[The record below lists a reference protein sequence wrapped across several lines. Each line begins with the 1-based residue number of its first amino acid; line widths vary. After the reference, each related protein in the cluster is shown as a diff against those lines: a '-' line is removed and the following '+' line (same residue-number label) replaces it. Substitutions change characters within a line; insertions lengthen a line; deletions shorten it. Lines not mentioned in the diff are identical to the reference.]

1 MAETKG
7 YLNNQNLKPVG
18 VKIDFTK
25 EQVEEYM
32 KCAADP
38 VYFAKKYIKVISLDQ
53 GLVSFNLY
61 DFQENMV
68 RTLEKNRFVIGKMPR
83 QSGKTTTIACC
94 YLLHRAL
101 FNQSMNIAIL
111 ANKLQT
117 SREILA
123 RVREAYEHL
132 PWWLQQGV
140 VEWNKGSIALENG
153 SRILAAATSS
163 SAIRGGSFNIIFLDE
178 FAHVPSGIAEEFFNS
193 VYPTITAGQTTQ
205 VIIISTPNGLNMFYH
220 FWKGAINHIN
230 EYAAVEVHWYQVPE
244 YPGGPLRNEQWK
256 KKTIENTSERQ
267 FQQEFECDFIGSSNT
282 LISSSKLNTMVYKP
296 PKVKNK
302 DGFWVYEDVI
312 KETEDHKDHVYF
324 MCVDTARGQG
334 KDYSAIVVID
344 VTEMPYKVVAKYKN
358 NIISPLV
365 LPSIIRSIGKRY
377 NSAYVLVEVNDIGS
391 QVADILHAD
400 LEYEN
405 LIKVNQLG
413 RKGQIISEFGGSR
426 GQQFGVRTTTIV
438 KKLGCSVLKNLI
450 EQEKLIIED
459 IEIID
464 ELTTFIAA
472 KNSFQADEGH
482 NDDLV
487 MCLVLFSW
495 ATRQDFFKNL
505 TNLDVRIEMF
515 ADEIEKIESDIMPF
529 GFFDDGGASEITKEG
544 KVEVIDGDI
553 WLISDKMPKK
563 INIFDKPI
571 DAKEWFY

>member
-1 MAETKG
+1 
-7 YLNNQNLKPVG
+7 
-18 VKIDFTK
+18 
-25 EQVEEYM
+25 
-32 KCAADP
+32 
-38 VYFAKKYIKVISLDQ
+38 
-53 GLVSFNLY
+53 
-61 DFQENMV
+61 
-68 RTLEKNRFVIGKMPR
+68 
-83 QSGKTTTIACC
+83 
-94 YLLHRAL
+94 
-101 FNQSMNIAIL
+101 
-111 ANKLQT
+111 
-117 SREILA
+117 
-123 RVREAYEHL
+123 
-132 PWWLQQGV
+132 LQQGV